1 MTNRT
6 RPLDFKLR
14 KSARATFDAQCI
26 TSDAGLLLLR
36 PLDDRHGLTKR
47 LAAALPDRRSGPV
60 VHSMLDFVRSRVLAI
75 AQGYEDCNDFDKLRT
90 EPLFMAANDRL
101 EGDAPLPSQPTLS
114 RFENSLSL
122 EDLVAG
128 RDVLLEHFIARHRR
142 EGTRPR
148 SLTLDMDSTD
158 DPTHGQQEFASFHTH
173 YGGHI
178 LMQFLVH
185 TSDGDLLFA
194 AVSSPKLDLRASAVT
209 FIGRI
214 IKRLR
219 TEWPGLKLRLRADNG
234 FATPALYELCETEQV
249 EYFVNCGTH
258 QVLQAKAAE
267 LEAEA
272 VRLHAL
278 GEPSA
283 TVRVFGEF
291 THEAKS
297 WGVPRR
303 IIAKA
308 QRTPI
313 GPDLRFLVTNSTMTP
328 AEVYAEYCLRGQAEN
343 FIKDFKLGTKGDRLS
358 CHRFVANSLR
368 LLLHSV
374 AYQLLHELR
383 RLATGELR
391 VARVETLRLVVLR
404 VGALVHESARKL
416 WVRMSSSFPGREA
429 WERLALVLAP

>member
-1 MTNRT
+1 MSKRIK
-6 RPLDFKLR
+6 PLDFKLR
-14 KSARATFDAQCI
+14 KSARATFDAQSI

-36 PLDDRHGLTKR
+36 SLDDRLGLTKR
-47 LAAALPDRRSGPV
+47 LAAAMPETRSGPV
-60 VHSMLDFVRSRVLAI
+60 VHSVHDLVRSRVFAI
-75 AQGYEDCNDFDKLRT
+75 AQGYEDCNDFDALRT
-90 EPLFMAANDRL
+90 EPLFMAVNDRL

-122 EDLVAG
+122 EALVPG

-142 EGTRPR
+142 EGTKPA

-185 TSDGDLLFA
+185 TGDGDLIFS

-209 FIGRI
+209 FLGRI
-214 IKRLR
+214 ITRLR
-219 TEWPGLKLRLRADNG
+219 AEWPSLKLRLRADNG
-234 FATPALYELCETEQV
+234 FATPALYELCETERV

-258 QVLQAKAAE
+258 QVLQKKAVA

-278 GEPSA
+278 GEPTA

-308 QRTPI
+308 QRTPV

-328 AEVYAEYCLRGQAEN
+328 ANAYAEYCMRGQSEN
-343 FIKDFKLGTKGDRLS
+343 YIKDFKLGTKGDRLS

-368 LLLHSV
+368 MLLYTV

-391 VARVETLRLVVLR
+391 VARLETLRLRVLR
-404 VGALVHESARKL
+404 VAALVHESARKV
-416 WVRMSSSFPGREA
+416 WVRMSSSFPGRDA
-429 WERLALVLAP
+429 WQRLALVLAH

>member
-1 MTNRT
+1 MSKRT
-6 RPLDFKLR
+6 KPIDFKLR
-14 KSARATFDAQCI
+14 KSARATFDAQSI

-36 PLDDRHGLTKR
+36 SLDDRLGLTKR
-47 LAAALPDRRSGPV
+47 LAAALPDTRSGPV
-60 VHSMLDFVRSRVLAI
+60 VHSMLDLVRSRVFAI
-75 AQGYEDCNDFDKLRT
+75 AQGYEDCNDFDALRN
-90 EPLFMAANDRL
+90 EPLFMAVNNRL
-101 EGDAPLPSQPTLS
+101 AGDAPLPSQPTLS
-114 RFENSLSL
+114 RFENSLGL

-148 SLTLDMDSTD
+148 ELTLDMDSTD

-209 FIGRI
+209 FLGRI

-219 TEWPGLKLRLRADNG
+219 TEWPSLKLRLRADNG
-234 FATPALYELCETEQV
+234 FATPALYELCETEKV

-258 QVLQAKAAE
+258 QVLQAKAVA

-278 GEPSA
+278 CEPSA

-297 WGVPRR
+297 WGVERR

-313 GPDLRFLVTNSTMTP
+313 GPDLRFLVTNSTMAP
-328 AEVYAEYCLRGQAEN
+328 ADAYAEYCLRGQAEN
-343 FIKDFKLGTKGDRLS
+343 FIKDFKLGTAGGRLS
-358 CHRFVANSLR
+358 CHRFVGNSLR
-368 LLLHSV
+368 MLLYTV

-391 VARVETLRLVVLR
+391 VARIDTLRLRVLR
-404 VGALVHESARKL
+404 VAALVHESARKL
-416 WVRMSSSFPGREA
+416 WVRMSSSFPGRDE
-429 WERLALVLAP
+429 WQRLAFVLAH